1 MSDEAGNDVGGE
13 MDLAGINAEIVPV
26 VVAEV
31 VKIRGTGA
39 SREGN
44 LVQYFVEERLINRF
58 CWVQE
63 YGWMEYES
71 GRFDECSE
79 ATVIEVARLFV
90 LRKVQSAAAL
100 GKEAEVAVWAKYI
113 DRSKLNNLVGLA
125 RGIVQ
130 RKPSEFDTHTDLL
143 NCLDSVANLRTGES
157 IPQSPHYLFTKTT
170 KIRFRPDVVHKDWD
184 AALEALPEDKRAFFH
199 DRMGQGI
206 TGEMVPDDVLIV
218 QQGGGE
224 NGKTTVMYGVRQAIG
239 EYFTLVSDR
248 MLMVNPNAHPT
259 ELMDLQG
266 ARLALVEETPEARQ
280 LNVKRLKDVVGTP
293 EIKARKMKKDSVT
306 FPATHSL
313 ILNTN
318 YELVVT
324 ETDHGTWRRLALL
337 VWPYRFRKP
346 HEQIEKDTD
355 RPGDDLLRQRIRD
368 DVEIHEAALVW
379 LVRGAVA
386 WYTREKRMLEQPFT
400 VQCETADWRAKSDA
414 VMGYIRDN
422 LIFNADIAT
431 PVVVLE
437 SHFNAWLQVEIGT
450 TWKSKQF
457 KDRFLNHDHV
467 PSYVKI
473 NSVRKERI
481 PVNSFTWGFLNDSK
495 SPVVKA
501 FEGVGLKVSVSEV
514 ILDDTELS

>member
-1 MSDEAGNDVGGE
+1 MSDEAGQ
-13 MDLAGINAEIVPV
+13 DLAAINAEIAP
-26 VVAEV
+26 VAETEI
-31 VKIRGTGA
+31 VKIYGTGA
-39 SREGN
+39 AREGN
-44 LVQYFVEERLINRF
+44 IVQYFVEDRLIDRF

-63 YGWMEYES
+63 YGWMGYEQ
-71 GRFDECSE
+71 GRFIECPE
-79 ATVIEVARLFV
+79 ATLIEVARLYV
-90 LRKVQSAAAL
+90 LKRVQAAAAA
-100 GKEAEVAVWAKYI
+100 GKEAEINIWAKYI

-157 IPQSPHYLFTKTT
+157 MPQSPHYLFTKTT
-170 KIRFRPDVVHKDWD
+170 KIRFRPDAVHKDWD
-184 AALEALPEDKRAFFH
+184 AALEALPDDKRAFFH
-199 DRMGQGI
+199 DRVGQGI

-224 NGKTTVMYGVRQAIG
+224 NGKTTVMYGIRQAIG

-293 EIKARKMKKDSVT
+293 EIKARRMKKDSVT

-313 ILNTN
+313 MLNTN

-346 HEQIEKDTD
+346 HELIEKDTD
-355 RPGDDLLRQRIRD
+355 RRGDDMLRQRIRD
-368 DVEIHEAALVW
+368 DVTVHEAALAW
-379 LVRGAVA
+379 LVRGAVQ
-386 WYTREKRMLEQPFT
+386 WYARGRRMLEQP
-400 VQCETADWRAKSDA
+400 VSVECETAAWRAKSDA
-414 VMGYIRDN
+414 VLRYIRDN
-422 LIFNADIAT
+422 LTFDREIAT
-431 PVVVLE
+431 PITVLE
-437 SHFNAWLQVEIGT
+437 AHFNAWLQVEIGT
-450 TWKSKQF
+450 TWRGQQF
-457 KDRFLNHDHV
+457 KDRFLNHDMV
-467 PSYVKI
+467 PSFVELKTVRRDKI
-473 NSVRKERI
+473 Q
-481 PVNSFTWGFLNDSK
+481 LNAQSWAYLEGTK
-495 SPVVKA
+495 SQTVKA
-501 FEGVGLKVSVSEV
+501 YQGVGLMLRTSE
-514 ILDDTELS
+514 DAELS